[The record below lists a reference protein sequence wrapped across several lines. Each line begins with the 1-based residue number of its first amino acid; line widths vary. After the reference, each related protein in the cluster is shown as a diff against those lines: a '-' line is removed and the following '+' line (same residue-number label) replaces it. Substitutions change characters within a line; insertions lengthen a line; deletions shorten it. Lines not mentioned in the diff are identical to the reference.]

1 MIRIHLHKNNSDLA
15 DKMTP
20 GGVII
25 LPLPS
30 HPVTPLNVHPE
41 NRKVETV
48 GELPTSQSGTSTDK
62 TNHVETANVPTST
75 SLKENVVLNK
85 CSVKLTKLSNEDV
98 NRLCGQKSN
107 P

>member
-1 MIRIHLHKNNSDLA
+1 MVEMTVVEMAPDSDPT
-15 DKMTP
+15 DKTTP

-30 HPVTPLNVHPE
+30 CPVTPLNVHPE
-41 NRKVETV
+41 NRKVETG
-48 GELPTSQSGTSTDK
+48 GELPISQSGTSTDK
-62 TNHVETANVPTST
+62 TDCVETANVPTST

-98 NRLCGQKSN
+98 K
-107 P
+107 

>member
-1 MIRIHLHKNNSDLA
+1 MVETTVVEMAPDSDPT

-25 LPLPS
+25 LLLPS

-41 NRKVETV
+41 NRKVETG
-48 GELPTSQSGTSTDK
+48 GELPISQSGTSTDK
-62 TNHVETANVPTST
+62 TDCAETANVPTST

-98 NRLCGQKSN
+98 K
-107 P
+107 